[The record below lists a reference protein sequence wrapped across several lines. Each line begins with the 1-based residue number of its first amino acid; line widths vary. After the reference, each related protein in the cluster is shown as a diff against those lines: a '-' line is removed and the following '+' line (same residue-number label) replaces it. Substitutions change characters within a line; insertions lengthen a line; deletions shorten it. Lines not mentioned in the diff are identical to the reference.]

1 MDNSSEKKVA
11 LVIGGNGGIGYS
23 ISKRLINDG
32 LRVCATYFNNKN
44 NIESLEKYG
53 EDIFLNYKCDV
64 RSEVEVNDVIDNI
77 ILKLRKIDV
86 VVFTVSP
93 SLNNKRILDLT
104 WNDYSEQ
111 VELQIK
117 SIFFFVKAL
126 GDLIKSKNRIR
137 FIIILSEYCIGKPPK
152 GLSHYV
158 TAKYAAMGMAKTM
171 ATELAQYNCT
181 VNMISPGMVDTRLL
195 DGLPPKLI
203 EITADQN
210 PMKRIAIPE
219 DVSNLVSF
227 LSLNESDYLNA
238 VHININGG
246 GVMF

>member
-32 LRVCATYFNNKN
+32 LRVCATYFKNKN
-44 NIESLEKYG
+44 NIESLGKYD

-64 RSEVEVNDVIDNI
+64 RSEIEVNDVIDNI
-77 ILKLRKIDV
+77 ILKFRKIDV

-111 VELQIK
+111 IELQIK

-126 GDLIKSKNRIR
+126 GELIRSKNRIR

-219 DVSNLVSF
+219 DVSNIVSF

>member
-1 MDNSSEKKVA
+1 MDSSPAKKVA
-11 LVIGGNGGIGYS
+11 LVIGGNGGIGHS

-32 LRVCATYFNNKN
+32 LRVCATYFNNKH
-44 NIESLEKYG
+44 NIDSLEKYS

-64 RSEVEVNDVIDNI
+64 RSEVEVKEVIDNI
-77 ILKLRKIDV
+77 ILKLKKIDV

-104 WNDYSEQ
+104 WNDYSEH
-111 VELQIK
+111 VELQLK

-126 GDLIKSKNRIR
+126 GELIRLKNKIK
-137 FIIILSEYCIGKPPK
+137 FVIILSEYCIGKPPK
-152 GLSHYV
+152 GLSHYI

-171 ATELAQYNCT
+171 AAELAQYNCT
-181 VNMISPGMVDTRLL
+181 VNMISPGMVDTHLL

-219 DVSNLVSF
+219 DVSNVVSF
-227 LSLNESDYLNA
+227 LSSNESDYLNA